1 MKVFSY
7 FPNFTSRFF
16 RIRFCLVSAMKYF
29 LSALSGGEK
38 CVSCGKK
45 AFVVPFCASCIK
57 RFLSRIKLGFK
68 KCKICGKPLVSEIGL
83 CSDCKKNPV
92 LKSTDGVYPLI
103 SYRMWKKKL
112 LFSWKM
118 QGKRSLSS
126 FFAMLIKEKIV
137 DLEYENCC
145 SLPVVPVPPRP
156 GKIREKGWDQ
166 IDEICTFLNKGWKI
180 EILKILKRNSKTQQK
195 KLDRV
200 QRLEGIGT
208 AYSLVPNSKLLKTKI
223 PRKVVLVDDVSTT
236 GSTIENCAALLKKAG
251 VEKVFVITLF
261 MVD

>member
-1 MKVFSY
+1 MKVFS
-7 FPNFTSRFF
+7 FVPNFTSKVF
-16 RIRFCLVSAMKYF
+16 RVIFCLVFVLKYF
-29 LSALSGGEK
+29 LSVLSGGEK

-45 AFVVPFCASCIK
+45 VFVVPFCSSCIK
-57 RFLSRIKLGFK
+57 RFLKRANPLLK

-83 CSDCKKNPV
+83 CSACKKSPV
-92 LKSTDGVYPLI
+92 LKNTDGVYPLLT
-103 SYRMWKKKL
+103 YRMWKKKL

-118 QGKRSLSS
+118 QEKRSLSS

-137 DLEYENCC
+137 ELEYENCC

-166 IDEICTFLNKGWKI
+166 IDEICTFLDKGWKI

-208 AYSLVPNSKLLKTKI
+208 AYSLAAERKLSKMKI
-223 PRKVVLVDDVSTT
+223 PKKVILIDDVLTT
-236 GSTIENCAALLKKAG
+236 GSTVENCAALLKKVG

-261 MVD
+261 IVD